1 MLLCCRL
8 QYDGAL
14 LQRAGAASLPAR
26 REKAERIRSVRG
38 RAASLAAGLLLR
50 HGLFL
55 CGLGEDQIRTGPEG
69 KPFLAGNPAFV
80 SLSHSGDYA
89 ACAIAPVPVGV
100 DIQRIQTPPRHLARL
115 TGLEEP
121 ELFFESWVQW
131 EARAKRTGTGI
142 LDMVRHRP
150 PLAPG
155 EVCTAIA
162 AFPGYAAAAAGA
174 ETVLPEQVRRLT
186 GADLLGRLDIWA

>member
-14 LQRAGAASLPAR
+14 LQRAEAASLPAR
-26 REKAERIRSVRG
+26 RAKAERIRSVQG

-69 KPFLAGNPAFV
+69 KPFLAGNPAFI

-100 DIQRIQTPPRHLARL
+100 DIQRIVP
-115 TGLEEP
+115 
-121 ELFFESWVQW
+121 
-131 EARAKRTGTGI
+131 
-142 LDMVRHRP
+142 
-150 PLAPG
+150 
-155 EVCTAIA
+155 
-162 AFPGYAAAAAGA
+162 
-174 ETVLPEQVRRLT
+174 VLSL
-186 GADLLGRLDIWA
+186 IHI

>member
-14 LQRAGAASLPAR
+14 LQRAEAASLPAR
-26 REKAERIRSVRG
+26 RAKAERIRSVQG

-69 KPFLAGNPAFV
+69 KPFLAGNPAFI

-100 DIQRIQTPPRHLARL
+100 DIQRI
-115 TGLEEP
+115 EP
-121 ELFFESWVQW
+121 DPQ
-131 EARAKRTGTGI
+131 RA
-142 LDMVRHRP
+142 
-150 PLAPG
+150 
-155 EVCTAIA
+155 AIA
-162 AFPGYAAAAAGA
+162 LWALKESYLKASGALTEAVFAAEFQIEAGGGAAGPA
-174 ETVLPEQVRRLT
+174 GWRFFLERRIE
-186 GADLLGRLDIWA
+186 GYLLAVCEKD

>member
-100 DIQRIQTPPRHLARL
+100 DIQRIVPV
-115 TGLEEP
+115 
-121 ELFFESWVQW
+121 S
-131 EARAKRTGTGI
+131 ARA
-142 LDMVRHRP
+142 VRRF
-150 PLAPG
+150 
-155 EVCTAIA
+155 CTAGELAWLERQPDPQRAAIA
-162 AFPGYAAAAAGA
+162 LWALKESYLKASGALTEAVFAAEFQIEAGGGAAGPA
-174 ETVLPEQVRRLT
+174 GWRFFLDRRIE
-186 GADLLGRLDIWA
+186 GYLLAVCEKD

>member
-14 LQRAGAASLPAR
+14 LQRAEAASLPAR
-26 REKAERIRSVRG
+26 REKAERIRSVQG

-55 CGLGEDQIRTGPEG
+55 CGLGEDQIRASPEG

-89 ACAIAPVPVGV
+89 ACAIAPVPVGWISSGSCRSARGQFGV
-100 DIQRIQTPPRHLARL
+100 SAPPGSL
-115 TGLEEP
+115 
-121 ELFFESWVQW
+121 
-131 EARAKRTGTGI
+131 
-142 LDMVRHRP
+142 
-150 PLAPG
+150 PG
-155 EVCTAIA
+155 
-162 AFPGYAAAAAGA
+162 
-174 ETVLPEQVRRLT
+174 
-186 GADLLGRLDIWA
+186 

>member
-26 REKAERIRSVRG
+26 RAKAERIRSVQG

-69 KPFLAGNPAFV
+69 KPFLAGNPAFI
-80 SLSHSGDYA
+80 SLSHSGELTWLERQPDPQRA
-89 ACAIAPVPVGV
+89 AIALWALKESYLKASG
-100 DIQRIQTPPRHLARL
+100 AL
-115 TGLEEP
+115 TKAVFAAE
-121 ELFFESWVQW
+121 FQI
-131 EARAKRTGTGI
+131 EAGG
-142 LDMVRHRP
+142 
-150 PLAPG
+150 G
-155 EVCTAIA
+155 
-162 AFPGYAAAAAGA
+162 AAGPA
-174 ETVLPEQVRRLT
+174 GWRFFLDRRIE
-186 GADLLGRLDIWA
+186 GYLLAVCEKD

>member
-14 LQRAGAASLPAR
+14 LQRAEAASLPAR
-26 REKAERIRSVRG
+26 REKAERIRSVQG

-55 CGLGEDQIRTGPEG
+55 CGLGEDQIRASPEG
-69 KPFLAGNPAFV
+69 KPFLAGNPAFI

-100 DIQRIQTPPRHLARL
+100 DIQRIVPV
-115 TGLEEP
+115 
-121 ELFFESWVQW
+121 S
-131 EARAKRTGTGI
+131 ARA
-142 LDMVRHRP
+142 VRRF
-150 PLAPG
+150 
-155 EVCTAIA
+155 CTAGELAWVKRQPDPQRAAIA
-162 AFPGYAAAAAGA
+162 LWALKESYLKASGALTEAVFAAEFQIEAGGGAAGPA
-174 ETVLPEQVRRLT
+174 GWRFFLDRRIE
-186 GADLLGRLDIWA
+186 GYLLAVCEKD

>member
-26 REKAERIRSVRG
+26 RAKAERIRSVQG

-69 KPFLAGNPAFV
+69 KPFLAGNPAFI

-89 ACAIAPVPVGV
+89 ACAIAPVPVG
-100 DIQRIQTPPRHLARL
+100 DIQRIVPV
-115 TGLEEP
+115 
-121 ELFFESWVQW
+121 S
-131 EARAKRTGTGI
+131 ARA
-142 LDMVRHRP
+142 VRRF
-150 PLAPG
+150 
-155 EVCTAIA
+155 CTAGELAWLERQPDPQRAAIA
-162 AFPGYAAAAAGA
+162 LWALKESYLKASGALTEAVFAAEFQIEAGGGAAGPA
-174 ETVLPEQVRRLT
+174 GWRFFLERRIE
-186 GADLLGRLDIWA
+186 GYLLAVCEKD